1 LETYSCILLRN
12 LWIDDKEEARNLWIG
27 DKDETRSYMDKAKE
41 NANGE

>member
-1 LETYSCILLRN
+1 LRN